1 MPRPRIRPDA
11 VDALATAAPLATRW
25 IERLLA
31 ASEPPLTMA
40 QYLALRAVARERLT
54 GAELARRAGISG
66 AAVSQLVAGLEEA
79 GWLERSPEPED
90 RRRHRLEPTAAG
102 VQALAA
108 ASALLQARIGP
119 LLDTLPRPETDAL
132 ARLLG
137 RLEEALGGE
146 APPRRPPPPPRP
158 EAHPPRRR

>member
-1 MPRPRIRPDA
+1 MPRPRSSPDA

-31 ASEPPLTMA
+31 ASEPPLTVA

-54 GAELARRAGISG
+54 SAELARRAGVSG
-66 AAVSQLVAGLEEA
+66 AAVSQLVAGLEGA
-79 GWLERSPEPED
+79 GWLERSRELED
-90 RRRHRLEPTAAG
+90 RRRHRLEPTTAG
-102 VQALAA
+102 VRALASA
-108 ASALLQARIGP
+108 AALLQARIGP

-137 RLEEALGGE
+137 RVEQALGGE
-146 APPRRPPPPPRP
+146 APPKRPSPPRP